1 MLRNISATTLS
12 AWTAHAL
19 AWAAGVWLAFGPA
32 YRGVSVTPGGETT
45 RISSTFLE
53 VNGLHV
59 VWVPVVPI
67 LLTGIGLL
75 AIRLTDKGETGR
87 KTLLWGLVV
96 VLLGFC
102 ALGVL
107 LGFCALGV
115 FSFGVLYAP
124 AALALLVAAATDLGG
139 QPEV

>member
-1 MLRNISATTLS
+1 MSWSLRNVSATILS

-59 VWVPVVPI
+59 LWVLVVPV
-67 LLTGIGLL
+67 LLTGVGLL
-75 AIRLTDKGETGR
+75 AIRLTDKGETRR
-87 KTLLWGLVV
+87 KAALWGLVV
-96 VLLGFC
+96 VLWGFC
-102 ALGVL
+102 ALGV
-107 LGFCALGV
+107 C
-115 FSFGVLYAP
+115 SFGWAYAP
-124 AALALLVAAATDLGG
+124 AAVALLVAAATDLGG
-139 QPEV
+139 QRASV

>member
-1 MLRNISATTLS
+1 MSWSLRNVNATTLS

-59 VWVPVVPI
+59 LWVLVVPV

-87 KTLLWGLVV
+87 KTLLWSLVV
-96 VLLGFC
+96 VLW
-102 ALGVL
+102 
-107 LGFCALGV
+107 GFCALGV
-115 FSFGVLYAP
+115 FSFGWAYAP
-124 AALALLVAAATDLGG
+124 AALVLLVAAATDLGG
-139 QPEV
+139 QRASV

>member
-45 RISSTFLE
+45 RMSSTFLE

-75 AIRLTDKGETGR
+75 AIRLTNKGETGR

-96 VLLGFC
+96 
-102 ALGVL
+102 VL

-139 QPEV
+139 RRASV